1 MTLPM
6 TKKEKKRVH
15 SIDEGRPLALN
26 PVQIPA
32 YYHGDSKA
40 VHMSRRLPATPTEEP
55 YGHHRSADLG
65 RPHSRA
71 ESEPNPLPA
80 PFKPKLPHRTPLT
93 RLTVLSDQIGPAP
106 PSIGPAP
113 PSMGPAPSSMGH
125 TPSSMGHTSS
135 SAERISQGPSP
146 RSTGSPPSM
155 GTTPL
160 STGYTA
166 PSPTLINP
174 PSISQLP
181 SLPKVALE
189 PIEESEAMHYRM
201 RPRSMSLTSGRLQNH
216 TPGMPVFGGVRWK
229 GRAHVAPLK
238 QEVEGTFRIG
248 WSAQFGGKQIP
259 GDIRAMMNFPPP
271 VSAYNSVQNLYAASE
286 ASHVPSEGVQDHVK
300 LSQGLPSTYTE
311 SPSAEIVV
319 SRRKS
324 LSAKPDDRV
333 THAIRATAP
342 EVSSVKELADNA
354 PVVAYDEK
362 KSHQVCQ

>member
-1 MTLPM
+1 
-6 TKKEKKRVH
+6 
-15 SIDEGRPLALN
+15 
-26 PVQIPA
+26 
-32 YYHGDSKA
+32 
-40 VHMSRRLPATPTEEP
+40 
-55 YGHHRSADLG
+55 
-65 RPHSRA
+65 
-71 ESEPNPLPA
+71 
-80 PFKPKLPHRTPLT
+80 
-93 RLTVLSDQIGPAP
+93 
-106 PSIGPAP
+106 
-113 PSMGPAPSSMGH
+113 
-125 TPSSMGHTSS
+125 
-135 SAERISQGPSP
+135 
-146 RSTGSPPSM
+146 
-155 GTTPL
+155 
-160 STGYTA
+160 
-166 PSPTLINP
+166 
-174 PSISQLP
+174 
-181 SLPKVALE
+181 
-189 PIEESEAMHYRM
+189 
-201 RPRSMSLTSGRLQNH
+201 MSLTSGRLQNH

-311 SPSAEIVV
+311 SPSAQIVV
-319 SRRKS
+319 PRRKS

-354 PVVAYDEK
+354 PVFAYDEK